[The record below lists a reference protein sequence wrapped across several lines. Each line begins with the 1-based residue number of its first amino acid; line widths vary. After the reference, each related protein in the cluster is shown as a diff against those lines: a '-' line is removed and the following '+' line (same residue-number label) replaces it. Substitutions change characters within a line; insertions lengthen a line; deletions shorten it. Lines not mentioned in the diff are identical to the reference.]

1 MLSDQQVADAIV
13 SSGLLDAET
22 VKASI
27 ATATSKQK
35 SLVDIVVDKNLI
47 KTSQLGEILAPL
59 YQFPFVDI
67 SREHISEEVLRLLP
81 ELVAQ
86 KQQAVVFGH
95 DTTGIKVAMVDPSN
109 FEVVNM
115 LRKKTGEVISVFF
128 TLPALMQEALGQ
140 YRKSIRDEFEEI
152 IKANLSKVNSAKPE
166 DVSIIKIVDNLIA
179 YAHHNEAS
187 DIHIEPQKQDVTI
200 RFRIDGIL
208 HDVLN
213 FPLDIH
219 ELVVARIKIL
229 SRLRIDEH
237 RSAQD
242 GKISM
247 EIRGEPL
254 DVRVSIL
261 PTVHGEKVVMRL
273 LSAANKHFSLEDL
286 GFGDKDLKLVT
297 EAIARPHGMIL
308 STGPTGSGKSTTLY
322 ALIQLINN
330 REINISTIEDPVEY
344 DIPGVNQIQVDP
356 KTNLTFASGLRSLL
370 RQDPDV
376 IMVGEIRDEET
387 ANIAVNSAMT
397 GHLVMSTL
405 HTNDAATTLPRLIEM
420 NVEPFLIAS
429 TIHIIIAQRLVR
441 KVCPHCVA
449 SYMLSEAQKKEL
461 YSYPQIKAELPA
473 DSQAEIRLYRGNGCT
488 RCGHSGFKG
497 RIGLFEVM
505 SIDDTIR
512 EMIMKRDNADRIKE
526 MATKSGMIT
535 MLQDGWHKAV
545 SGKTTIEEV
554 LRATSE

>member
-22 VKASI
+22 VKASL

-86 KQQAVVFGH
+86 KQQAVVFAH
-95 DTTGIKVAMVDPSN
+95 DATGIKVAMVDPSN

-115 LRKKTGEVISVFF
+115 LRKKTGETITVFF
-128 TLPALMQEALGQ
+128 TLPVLMQEALGQ

-247 EIRGEPL
+247 EIRGEPI

-273 LSAANKHFSLEDL
+273 LSAANKRFSLEDL
-286 GFGDKDLKLVT
+286 GFGDKDLTLVK
-297 EAIARPHGMIL
+297 EAITRPHGMIL

-397 GHLVMSTL
+397 GHLVLSTL

-449 SYMLSEAQKKEL
+449 SYILSEAQKKEL

-473 DSQAEIRLYRGNGCT
+473 DMQAEIRLYRGNGCT
-488 RCGHSGFKG
+488 RCGHTGFKG

-505 SIDDTIR
+505 AIDDTIR

-526 MATKSGMIT
+526 TAIKNGMTT